1 MGRRCI
7 RAESLPAESDH
18 QAILNLSIPDAK
30 ALSVNDFIARSKLGA
45 KLDLACKSKA
55 DGEKG
60 EKKNEGLTLGEITSK
75 YKEKFGRTA
84 RSYVIFLFKGAQGLN
99 RFSSDIVKGLG
110 SFDLDVMHVD
120 PLDQAAYCFKQFFTS
135 LRLRGFFNADEE
147 SIYTEESLSFLDT
160 IRQTHVGIQQ
170 PKLLIAVVIDFV
182 SGQESLKSRL
192 HLQRIFRLSCLCL
205 DEPRLSFSSVKFGSH
220 HTDDPLSP
228 MFDVVAPIQSHL
240 SFITDELEVFRSDSA
255 LSRFLLLEQS
265 FGNAGLSDVYSP
277 WDSIDR
283 FNRAEIRK
291 TLSPSEAQDETP
303 SKASNTDNNT
313 GLQSF
318 PVPKPGKRR
327 SHLLSGEKLADSA
340 SRLVAGCSR
349 D

>member
-1 MGRRCI
+1 
-7 RAESLPAESDH
+7 
-18 QAILNLSIPDAK
+18 
-30 ALSVNDFIARSKLGA
+30 
-45 KLDLACKSKA
+45 
-55 DGEKG
+55 
-60 EKKNEGLTLGEITSK
+60 
-75 YKEKFGRTA
+75 
-84 RSYVIFLFKGAQGLN
+84 
-99 RFSSDIVKGLG
+99 
-110 SFDLDVMHVD
+110 
-120 PLDQAAYCFKQFFTS
+120 
-135 LRLRGFFNADEE
+135 
-147 SIYTEESLSFLDT
+147 
-160 IRQTHVGIQQ
+160 
-170 PKLLIAVVIDFV
+170 
-182 SGQESLKSRL
+182 
-192 HLQRIFRLSCLCL
+192 
-205 DEPRLSFSSVKFGSH
+205 
-220 HTDDPLSP
+220 

-265 FGNAGLSDVYSP
+265 FGNAGLSDVYNP

-318 PVPKPGKRR
+318 LVPKPGKRR

-340 SRLVAGCSR
+340 SRLVAGCSK